1 MEYKQQ
7 ITLIG
12 QTFVCLLFF
21 IVYFSGISANIEPE
35 IISTQDEIITY
46 INHTAKLS
54 CIIQNRNRQHVTWSR
69 VNIINETRKITDL
82 LYVDLLK
89 YTPFT
94 RYHLTHLIEKDN
106 QEYWNLEIR
115 QVHLAD
121 QGYYSCVVTA
131 LKPISKI
138 FYIKVIENT
147 RNLSLALR
155 STLEMQQQ
163 DKQEIIPSSSS
174 SSSSLIGTS
183 LSMMLL
189 RIILILII

>member
-7 ITLIG
+7 ITLVG

-69 VNIINETRKITDL
+69 VNFINETRKITDL

-174 SSSSLIGTS
+174 SSLIRTS

>member
-69 VNIINETRKITDL
+69 VNFINETRKITDL

-174 SSSSLIGTS
+174 SSLIRTS

>member
-69 VNIINETRKITDL
+69 VNFINETRKITDL

-174 SSSSLIGTS
+174 SSLIQTS

>member
-21 IVYFSGISANIEPE
+21 IVYCNGISANIEPE

-69 VNIINETRKITDL
+69 VNFINETRKITDL

-174 SSSSLIGTS
+174 SSSLIQTS